1 MHLPETVAVIGLGYV
16 GLPLAVSISKHF
28 SVIGFDLTHPRIVR
42 LENSFDDTDGVSLVE
57 LTSQKILTLRCYK
70 KTLIRHA

>member
-16 GLPLAVSISKHF
+16 VLPLAASISKQF

-42 LENSFDDTDGVSLVE
+42 LENSFDDTEGVSLVE
-57 LTSQKILTLRCYK
+57 YTS
-70 KTLIRHA
+70 